1 MGLLRWLTKNYAETV
16 TPSHSDLKPIPIDRV
31 KLGKG
36 ADLDE
41 LLYAGS
47 GWKVE
52 TIAPSDGS
60 ALPDRVKPLVGSA
73 SFSAHLTHK
82 TGIVGFIDDV
92 WIWIDRPKGRVE
104 LQAYSASRVGK
115 GDLGQNRRNIFEMQ
129 RLLESICLYS
139 ILDRIE
145 IVVIVEDHSRRRKG
159 ETDDSVERERR

>member
-1 MGLLRWLTKNYAETV
+1 MGLLRWLTKNWAETV
-16 TPSHSDLKPIPIDRV
+16 TPSHADLKPIPIDRV

-36 ADLDE
+36 ADLEE

-60 ALPDRVKPLVGSA
+60 ALSDRVKPLVGSA

-82 TGIVGFIDDV
+82 TGIVGFTDDV
-92 WIWIDRPKGRVE
+92 WIWIDRPKGRIE
-104 LQAYSASRVGK
+104 LQSYSASRVGK
-115 GDLGQNRRNIFEMQ
+115 GDLGQNRRNIIELQ

-139 ILDRIE
+139 ILERMA
-145 IVVIVEDHSRRRKG
+145 VVILVEPSEPRAG
-159 ETDDSVERERR
+159 EIGDSDGRERR